1 MAPTDSF
8 IIFGGI
14 SQEGRILWISP
25 SVYDILGFEPE
36 ELIGR
41 PGYELISPDDH
52 ADLKEFRKEY
62 FINDLI
68 ASQMVVR
75 FKRKDGPPLSGAGVV
90 SFCYDFTVAV
100 ITALDSAHSTTMNRR
115 MGYKKEVKRPHP
127 TSSQLKNAWNH
138 QALEPEARVCLIIN
152 RFTRN
157 LIIMYA
163 SSACEKV
170 FHVDPDEITGKPV
183 LLYIRSDDMGPFVEQ
198 VDLIK
203 STAAVSQIRFWFQ

>member
-1 MAPTDSF
+1 MWRKDSVRKGVGLRRSDCSIQLVLLLHSRLSLSYTAPFSDPFTMAPTNSF

-14 SQEGRILWISP
+14 SQEGRTLWVSP

-75 FKRKDGPPLSGAGVV
+75 FKRKDGPPLSGVGIV

-100 ITALDSAHSTTMNRR
+100 ITALDSGADT
-115 MGYKKEVKRPHP
+115 
-127 TSSQLKNAWNH
+127 
-138 QALEPEARVCLIIN
+138 C
-152 RFTRN
+152 
-157 LIIMYA
+157 
-163 SSACEKV
+163 
-170 FHVDPDEITGKPV
+170 
-183 LLYIRSDDMGPFVEQ
+183 RSGLP
-198 VDLIK
+198 K
-203 STAAVSQIRFWFQ
+203 